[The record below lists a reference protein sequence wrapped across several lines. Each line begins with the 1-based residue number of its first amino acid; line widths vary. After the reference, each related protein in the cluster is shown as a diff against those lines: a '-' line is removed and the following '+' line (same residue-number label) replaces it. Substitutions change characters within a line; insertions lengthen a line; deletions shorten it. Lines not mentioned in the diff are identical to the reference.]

1 MRRYNYVT
9 PTSYLQL
16 LATFRA
22 VLREKRDEI
31 GTARRRLS
39 VGLDK
44 ISATEKDVA
53 QMQVDLK
60 ELQPVLVKTSAEVED
75 LMVKIAKDKEDAAEK
90 KGLFARIFSSLARK
104 KEPVEMEIA
113 PQAQSKKK
121 AKRLA
126 VKCDQ
131 CMGHGFVACVYNCPT
146 GAIERV
152 KSEKLYELL

>member
-53 QMQVDLK
+53 QMQIDLK

-90 KGLFARIFSSLARK
+90 KAVVEVEEAAAAK
-104 KEPVEMEIA
+104 KAAECKEIA
-113 PQAQSKKK
+113 DRFVCWSRP
-121 AKRLA
+121 A
-126 VKCDQ
+126 VDTSTRD
-131 CMGHGFVACVYNCPT
+131 MRPSCVSYLQRPVSAVYVRPSC
-146 GAIERV
+146 I
-152 KSEKLYELL
+152 SYL